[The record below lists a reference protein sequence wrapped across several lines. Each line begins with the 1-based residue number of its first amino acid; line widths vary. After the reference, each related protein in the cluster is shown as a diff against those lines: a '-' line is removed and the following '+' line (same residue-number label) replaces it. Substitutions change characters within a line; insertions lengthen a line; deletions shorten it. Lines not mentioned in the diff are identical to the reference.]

1 MANTTFCELR
11 EKEIINI
18 CDGARLGCICDLEID
33 DCTGTICSIVVP
45 GPSRFLGL
53 LRNSEE
59 LVIPFCKIQKIGDDV
74 ILVDCKCTQAVLTV
88 NPENSE
94 RNGCYV

>member
-53 LRNSEE
+53 LRNLLSRSAK
-59 LVIPFCKIQKIGDDV
+59 FKKS
-74 ILVDCKCTQAVLTV
+74 AMM
-88 NPENSE
+88 
-94 RNGCYV
+94 

>member
-1 MANTTFCELR
+1 MANTTFCELK

-45 GPSRFLGL
+45 GPTRFLGIF
-53 LRNSEE
+53 RSRDE

-74 ILVDCKCTQAVLTV
+74 ILVDISNIGARQ
-88 NPENSE
+88 
-94 RNGCYV
+94 

>member
-1 MANTTFCELR
+1 MRIFSTFQSNGGELWQTQLFV
-11 EKEIINI
+11 INI

-33 DCTGTICSIVVP
+33 DSTGTICSIVVP

-59 LVIPFCKIQKIGDDV
+59 LVIPFCKIKKIGDDV
-74 ILVDCKCTQAVLTV
+74 ILVDIV
-88 NPENSE
+88 NA
-94 RNGCYV
+94 RRQC